1 MTDTNQFEAFMKAY
15 QNMVFSTAVRL
26 LGNPVEAEDV
36 SQEVFLKAYERF
48 ADLSQSPTVGGWL
61 KTVTTNL
68 CLNHLTRYRAR
79 WRFFSEMFQ
88 SEENDEVAP
97 EIPAPDTFNQEL
109 EGSDY
114 RQLLEGALQKLPN
127 SQRVPLVLYHFEN
140 LRYEEIAA
148 KLGISLSKV
157 KTDIFR
163 GREALRRKLRL
174 KSTGGDEWSDFEP
187 KPAGELPGQD
197 RTRTRPLRQTR
208 SVLALGLSCP

>member
-36 SQEVFLKAYERF
+36 SQEVFLKAFERF

-79 WRFFSEMFQ
+79 WRFFSEIFH
-88 SEENDEVAP
+88 SEDNDDATP

-109 EGSDY
+109 EGADY
-114 RQLLEGALQKLPN
+114 RQLLETALQT
-127 SQRVPLVLYHFEN
+127 Q
-140 LRYEEIAA
+140 A
-148 KLGISLSKV
+148 KLHW
-157 KTDIFR
+157 R
-163 GREALRRKLRL
+163 RRMERLRTETNRRIV
-174 KSTGGDEWSDFEP
+174 EP
-187 KPAGELPGQD
+187 G
-197 RTRTRPLRQTR
+197 
-208 SVLALGLSCP
+208 